1 MINFCHIAPTPHLNL
16 THKRPVHLVL
26 AHLVEQDSSY
36 VDYYLDQKDR
46 FNCQL
51 ILDNSAF
58 EMYKQGR
65 PMYPSNKLIEMG
77 KRVNADYVVMTDYP
91 AEPGEKTIEAAKKL
105 APEIHEAGM
114 KTFYVPQSAIGDKAD
129 CIKSYQWAVDN
140 PKLVDYI
147 GVSILTAPNVY
158 GVEKGNKLQRFV
170 SRLRLMY
177 EMRESMIFRSFKKQG
192 QKVHFLGMM
201 DGPNEIMYMSP
212 FGDYIDT
219 WDSSAAVWAGL
230 NGIAFDQSPTGLING
245 KFEEEVDFNF
255 RTENVDLLD
264 LAAANMEYIDRL
276 CYGYIWGDT
285 K

>member
-1 MINFCHIAPTPHLNL
+1 MINFCHIAPTQHLSL

-36 VDYYLDQKDR
+36 VDYYLDQKDQ

-65 PMYPSNKLIEMG
+65 SMYPSDKLIEMG

-114 KTFYVPQSAIGDKAD
+114 KTFYVPQSAIGNKID

-140 PKLVDYI
+140 PKVVDYI

-177 EMRESMIFRSFKKQG
+177 EMRDSLIFRGYKAQG

-212 FGDYIDT
+212 FANYIDT

-230 NGIAFDQSPTGLING
+230 NGIGFDLSPTGLING

-255 RTENVDLLD
+255 RTEDIDLLD